1 MTVRTLSV
9 NRFSKIRTI
18 IVEKLGLVLSFAL
31 ISWAATGTAQ
41 SLPDLIITN
50 DSKIN
55 LESLSCQTDP
65 ALAVG
70 RVAIKNIGDDVAR
83 PRTVGGGLTMRW
95 LTVYVPQNPD
105 MVFLNEGGP
114 NLEPLDQ
121 KGIAFELGAG
131 VLKRGRNYDD
141 PTRFNGRNNTQYSRG
156 SQFNRSIQLALLK
169 LNYDPRGIDG
179 IIGPRTRAAITR
191 FQINELGVAGTGVLT
206 RSQREE
212 LFSRAQVTSSDSA
225 GTVGGAVGETVVDI
239 YAVVDPQN
247 LIEESN
253 EANNIKHWVVTI
265 DCS

>member
-1 MTVRTLSV
+1 MTVRTSSVSCLS
-9 NRFSKIRTI
+9 KLRTN
-18 IVEKLGLVLSFAL
+18 IVDKLVLILSFAI
-31 ISWAATGTAQ
+31 ISFAATGTAQ

-55 LESLSCQTDP
+55 LDSLSCQTDP

-121 KGIAFELGAG
+121 KGIAFELGTG
-131 VLKRGRNYDD
+131 VLKRGRNFDD
-141 PTRFNGRNNTQYSRG
+141 PSRFNGRNRQQIQRG

-179 IIGPRTRAAITR
+179 IIGPRTRGAITR
-191 FQINELGVAGTGVLT
+191 FQTEELGVAGTGVLT
-206 RSQREE
+206 RSQRNE
-212 LFSRAQVTSSDSA
+212 LFSRAKVTSSDSA
-225 GTVGGAVGETVVDI
+225 GAVGGAVGETVVDI